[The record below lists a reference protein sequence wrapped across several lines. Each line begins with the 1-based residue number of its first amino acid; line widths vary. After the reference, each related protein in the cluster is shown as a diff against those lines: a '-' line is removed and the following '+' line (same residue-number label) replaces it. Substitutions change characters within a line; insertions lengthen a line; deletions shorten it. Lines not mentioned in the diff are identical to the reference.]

1 MKPIWYF
8 VGLFL
13 MIMGVLV
20 LGNGIYDLLV
30 PPERTTVLAE
40 LHPGVWWGVVILVV
54 GALYYWFNRKKT
66 VE

>member
-13 MIMGVLV
+13 IIMGILV

-30 PPERTTVLAE
+30 PPERATVLAE
-40 LHPGVWWGVVILVV
+40 LHPGIWWGMVVLAV
-54 GALYYWFNRKKT
+54 GGLYYGVNRKKRID
-66 VE
+66 